1 MWETVQCL
9 SQMEIIQTPIS
20 HLPEGCPNH
29 RTRNEKPLR
38 SLKQQPCCSCIKA
51 SPHLS
56 PWTTTAA
63 IRLFSTVWQG
73 AQISKFRFTN
83 AFWGIIRISMLLR
96 DLGEPLRSLDITR
109 HPVPCSSWCGCLC
122 ACVSLVCLHNL
133 PCSGEWDGVW
143 YWICIR
149 DTWIWAHGNLHRS
162 PVEQTERLSGWH
174 SRVPCIL

>member
-20 HLPEGCPNH
+20 HLPEGCLNH
-29 RTRNEKPLR
+29 RTRKEEPLS
-38 SLKQQPCCSCIKA
+38 SLMQQPCCSCMKA
-51 SPHLS
+51 SSHLS
-56 PWTTTAA
+56 PWTAA
-63 IRLFSTVWQG
+63 TVIRLFSTVWQG
-73 AQISKFRFTN
+73 AQFWRFRFTN
-83 AFWGIIRISMLLR
+83 AFSGFLCFPGTSGTRS
-96 DLGEPLRSLDITR
+96 PRSLGITR
-109 HPVPCSSWCGCLC
+109 HPAPCSSWCGCLC

-133 PCSGEWDGVW
+133 PCSGERDGVW